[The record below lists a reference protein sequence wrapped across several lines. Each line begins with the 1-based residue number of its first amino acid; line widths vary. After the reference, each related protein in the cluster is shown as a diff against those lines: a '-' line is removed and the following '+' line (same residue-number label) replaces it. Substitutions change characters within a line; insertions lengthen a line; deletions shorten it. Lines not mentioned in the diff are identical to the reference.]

1 MKPKTPP
8 ESSLSA
14 DRVEFTLTRDDWG
27 RLVMTFRE
35 NPDRRYIGVE
45 PVRAFPI
52 HDPMHWLIFLDSE
65 GREIVCLES
74 FDKLSEAN
82 RAMVDEE
89 LALREFMPAIERIV
103 AIRGETTPSEWEVI
117 TDRGLTRFTLD
128 NDDDV
133 RQINPS
139 RVIITDIRKLR
150 YQVRDVARLDLF
162 SRRALERYL

>member
-1 MKPKTPP
+1 MNPLTPRDTP
-8 ESSLSA
+8 GTAELS
-14 DRVEFTLTRDDWG
+14 DFTLTRDEWG
-27 RLVMTFRE
+27 RLVLAFDD
-35 NPDRRYIGVE
+35 NRRFIGVE

-52 HDPMHWLIFLDSE
+52 QDPSHWLIFVDAE

-74 FDKLSEAN
+74 LDDLSSSN

-89 LALREFMPAIERIV
+89 LALREFMPGIEKIV

-117 TDRGLTRFTLD
+117 TDRGPTRFTLD

-133 RQINPS
+133 RQIS
-139 RVIITDIRKLR
+139 AQRVIITDIRKLR
-150 YQVRDVARLDLF
+150 YQVREIAKLDVY